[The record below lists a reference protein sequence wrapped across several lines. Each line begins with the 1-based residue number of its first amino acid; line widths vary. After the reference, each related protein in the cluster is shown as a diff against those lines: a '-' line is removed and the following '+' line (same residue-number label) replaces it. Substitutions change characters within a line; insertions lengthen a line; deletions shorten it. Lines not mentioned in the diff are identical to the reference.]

1 MSTDINR
8 SKSPTRRAF
17 LGWWIAGILTAT
29 VAAVVAPLGVY
40 LFPPGTANRTKQKI
54 RVSLA
59 TPVAALAEGAA
70 SRFDAPTGMA
80 FVMADGGEQ
89 NAAGDP
95 TFGGFLT
102 RDQGRLRAFAMPAPW
117 VLIRIRRWQEAF
129 RVSLPWVRVRPRWQG
144 HSRSRHQPVVASH
157 VGRRTRRQRHRR
169 GGTVHRRL
177 SIRDVT
183 QPHI

>member
-1 MSTDINR
+1 MSSGINR

-17 LGWWIAGILTAT
+17 LGWWIASILTAT
-29 VAAVVAPLGVY
+29 VAVVAAPLGLYV
-40 LFPPGTANRTKQKI
+40 FPPGTANRTKQKI

-102 RDQGRLRAFAMPAPW
+102 RDQGKLRAFAITCPHLGCSYAFDDGKKHFVCPCHGSEFALDGRVIHGPATSP
-117 VLIRIRRWQEAF
+117 L
-129 RVSLPWVRVRPRWQG
+129 
-144 HSRSRHQPVVASH
+144 SH
-157 VGRRTRRQRHRR
+157 LTWDVGP
-169 GGTVHRRL
+169 GANDIDVEGL
-177 SIRDVT
+177 SISG
-183 QPHI
+183 